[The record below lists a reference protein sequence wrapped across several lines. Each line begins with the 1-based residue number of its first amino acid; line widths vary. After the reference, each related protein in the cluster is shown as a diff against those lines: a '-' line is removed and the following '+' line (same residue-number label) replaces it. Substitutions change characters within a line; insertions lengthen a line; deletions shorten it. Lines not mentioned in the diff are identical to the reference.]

1 MVDLMWSDPTFCHY
15 FDVSYVQSSQKR
27 LAYLLLEERDQEVDG
42 QHGVLHDVVFR
53 HVDVSDSDT
62 ETEDL
67 LQLELDGGLDFGDLS
82 CEILRVGDRGGEL
95 SSLGETRTQE
105 SGC

>member
-1 MVDLMWSDPTFCHY
+1 M
-15 FDVSYVQSSQKR
+15 
-27 LAYLLLEERDQEVDG
+27 
-42 QHGVLHDVVFR
+42 VFR

-67 LQLELDGGLDFGDLS
+67 LQLELDGRLDFGDLS
-82 CEILRVGDRGGEL
+82 GEILRVRDGGGEL
-95 SSLGETRTQE
+95 SGLGETRTQE

>member
-1 MVDLMWSDPTFCHY
+1 MCPILS
-15 FDVSYVQSSQKR
+15 KG

-53 HVDVSDSDT
+53 HVDVTDSDT

-82 CEILRVGDRGGEL
+82 GEILRVRDGGREFT
-95 SSLGETRTQE
+95 SLGETGTQE
-105 SGC
+105 SDIS